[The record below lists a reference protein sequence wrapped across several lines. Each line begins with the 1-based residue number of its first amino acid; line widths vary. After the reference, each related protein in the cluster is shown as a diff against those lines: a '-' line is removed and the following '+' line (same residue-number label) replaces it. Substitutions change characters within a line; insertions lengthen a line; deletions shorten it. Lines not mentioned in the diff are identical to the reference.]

1 MSSSLAAASA
11 DASGALATRYQGDV
25 SVDRPAQMPSWW
37 QADWRSID
45 VSIDSWAARWDNLK
59 QGVAGAIDHP
69 SGPFAAAGIKSDDLD
84 YRRLTPTYEAF
95 VEVGEGGRERE
106 RKSEREVPYQERSAI
121 ITPCVHL
128 PCDVSR
134 PETHLFALPWIDI
147 RASFETGEQI
157 GSRFY
162 FQGLVFSA

>member
-1 MSSSLAAASA
+1 MSATAEAS
-11 DASGALATRYQGDV
+11 ALATRYQGDV

-45 VSIDSWAARWDNLK
+45 VSMGSWAARWDNLK

-95 VEVGEGGRERE
+95 VEVREGEGERARERE
-106 RKSEREVPYQERSAI
+106 RERGA
-121 ITPCVHL
+121 
-128 PCDVSR
+128 VSR
-134 PETHLFALPWIDI
+134 SQRYDYSMRAFAVRCLAPRNSSLRVALD
-147 RASFETGEQI
+147 
-157 GSRFY
+157 
-162 FQGLVFSA
+162 